1 MERDRPTPVAA
12 VRRRSRAAA
21 RAAMEGDRMFGAVEV
36 TIEKLAELLERHI
49 LPVTRMLRRTD
60 GASRVS
66 SGAL

>member
-1 MERDRPTPVAA
+1 MEPDRPTPVAA
-12 VRRRSRAAA
+12 VCRRGRAVA

-36 TIEKLAELLERHI
+36 TLEKLAELLERHI

-60 GASRVS
+60 FVSRGS